1 MLAAT
6 WVPEPHKMPGAA
18 KPSDTHR
25 AGERANED
33 VDGGPCPGA
42 GTDSPGVVTPE
53 LALDSEQPFTRM
65 TVHVERGV
73 SWQKGL
79 RVHTCEA
86 RGPRRCARGGTVS
99 GAALTPCP
107 GATDHVCSPRT
118 RNRLVGAEM
127 CPVCERHIPCK
138 DPERKNEGLP
148 GGSVG

>member
-33 VDGGPCPGA
+33 VDGGPCPGL
-42 GTDSPGVVTPE
+42 PPE
-53 LALDSEQPFTRM
+53 LALDDEQPFTRM

-79 RVHTCEA
+79 RVHACEA
-86 RGPRRCARGGTVS
+86 RGPGRRARGGTVS
-99 GAALTPCP
+99 RAALTPCP
-107 GATDHVCSPRT
+107 GTTDRVCSPRT

-138 DPERKNEGLP
+138 APERKNEGHP